1 MSRQYGPVLAERDPL
16 MVHHHANV
24 KLNSKMD
31 LSRQPSFLPRPE
43 PQQRSS
49 VQQQQQQQ
57 VSWETTIERCI
68 KSIVSIKSCRTRGLD
83 TELPGSFTATGFVV
97 DPEQGIILSNRHV
110 VSVSPIK
117 AYAVLCNYE
126 EIELIPIYRDP
137 VHDFGFF
144 RYDPCKVRFLD
155 IPGIDLFPKGA
166 KVGQDIRVVGN
177 DAGEKLSILSG
188 TLARLDREAP
198 SYGVGEYNDFN
209 TFYYQAASSTS
220 TGSSGSPVLDIQGRA
235 IALNAGGASTSSSS
249 YYLPLDRAQ
258 RALALIQDGSNTI
271 PRGTIQTTF
280 EYQSYDA
287 LLQLGL
293 SRHLEQRLRSQS
305 QQQQQQQK
313 NTVNE
318 GLLVVKSVLLD
329 GPAYG
334 HLEPGDILLT
344 CNGNLLPRL
353 FVDLEEHLDNSIE
366 SKSTINLVVSRA
378 GELKEITVRVQDLHS
393 ITPWR
398 YLEFG
403 GAVLN
408 DLSYQMARSYGISL
422 KDAGVYVGTAGFLLG
437 SARALRGSIIVGI
450 NNQPVKSLD
459 DFVAVV
465 SQIEQGKRVPIRFY
479 TLARPMKT
487 RIMIVHLDWRWH
499 KFQMATRNDTTG
511 YWDYKVLET
520 PLNHFSTA
528 SLVSNDQLYGQTDDE
543 LEDPIESLKKSI
555 VSIDCYPPFVV
566 DGSKNPHSYGA
577 GVIVSMNPPLIVCDR
592 DTVPISINVIS
603 ITFDNS
609 LTISADLVFLHPFY
623 NFAVLKFDPTPVIEA
638 GIKMK
643 AAVLDDQDFQ
653 VGDQVTYVGLSGR
666 SEIDIKKTTITSLG
680 AIRTT
685 ETSPP
690 RWRAINVEAFK
701 VSDGTLASQGGL
713 FSDHAGKVRALWMSF
728 SIENTQRQLSS
739 VLGGLSSRL
748 VMPVVNMLKS
758 GQAPIVRGLN
768 VEIGTLQISH
778 ARLIGVSHEWI
789 DKIKSKATDKQP
801 SVLYVLGITD
811 ISSLSGQLLKPGDIV
826 LTINDTILTHISDIG
841 YFHDQEALEMTILR
855 DGQELNLMVPT
866 TSFDGKETTEVIG
879 WQGMVIQDTYASA
892 KEQVQKNVPEG
903 VYLSCCLYGSPA
915 QASLMPGIWITE
927 VDQIPVKTL
936 QEFLRAVDP
945 SSIAIRQKQKLSSM
959 KKDQTE
965 QGVFKKQQDS
975 QAASLLALPTQDEIE
990 DDKLGHDQNH
1000 IQVKFV
1006 RANNVVQVKAIQLDR
1021 HYWPTWHIK
1030 KNESSALGWDM
1041 TFL

>member
-1 MSRQYGPVLAERDPL
+1 MPRPFEPVLTERDPL
-16 MVHHHANV
+16 MIHHHPHYPAANL
-24 KLNSKMD
+24 KLDGKID
-31 LSRQPSFLPRPE
+31 LSKQPSFLPRPE
-43 PQQRSS
+43 LQQRSP
-49 VQQQQQQQ
+49 VQPQQQ
-57 VSWETTIERCI
+57 VSWEITIEKCI

-126 EIELIPIYRDP
+126 EIELTPIYRDP
-137 VHDFGFF
+137 EHDFGFF

-188 TLARLDREAP
+188 TLARLDRDAP
-198 SYGVGEYNDFN
+198 SYGLGEYNDLN

-258 RALALIQDGSNTI
+258 RALSLIQDGSNTI

-305 QQQQQQQK
+305 QQQQNK

-344 CNGNLLPRL
+344 CNGKLLPRL
-353 FVDLEEHLDNSIE
+353 FVDLEEHLDNCIE
-366 SKSTINLVVSRA
+366 SQLDIHLVVSRA
-378 GELKEITVRVQDLHS
+378 GELKEITVAVQDLHA

-398 YLEFG
+398 FLEFG
-403 GAVLN
+403 GGVLN
-408 DLSYQMARSYGISL
+408 DVSYQMARSYGISL
-422 KDAGVYVGTAGFLLG
+422 KDPGVYVGTAGFLLG

-450 NNQPVKSLD
+450 NNRLVTSLD

-465 SQIEQGKRVPIRFY
+465 SEIEQGKRVPIRFY
-479 TLARPMKT
+479 TLARPMKM
-487 RIMIVHLDWRWH
+487 RIMIVHMDWRWH
-499 KFQMATRNDTTG
+499 KFQMATRNDATG

-520 PLNHFSTA
+520 PLHRSSAA
-528 SLVSNDQLYGQTDDE
+528 SLMRNDQLCKQVDDK

-555 VSIDCYPPFVV
+555 VSVDCYPPFVV

-577 GVIVSMNPPLIVCDR
+577 GVIVSLNPPLIVCDR

-603 ITFDNS
+603 LTFDNS

-643 AAVLDDQDFQ
+643 AATLNDQDFQ

-666 SEIDIKKTTITSLG
+666 SDIDIKKTTISSLG

-713 FSDHAGKVRALWMSF
+713 FADHTGGVRALWMSF
-728 SIENTQRQLSS
+728 SIENAQRQLSS

-748 VMPVVNMLKS
+748 IMPVIRKLKS
-758 GQAPIVRGLN
+758 GQAPIVRGLD

-778 ARLIGVSHEWI
+778 ARLIGVSHDWI
-789 DKIKSKATDKQP
+789 TKIKSKATDKQP

-811 ISSLSGQLLKPGDIV
+811 ISSLSGQQLKPGDIL
-826 LTINDTILTHISDIG
+826 LTINDTIVTNISDIG
-841 YFHDQEALEMTILR
+841 YFHDQEALRLTILR
-855 DGQELNLMVPT
+855 DGQELNLVVPT

-892 KEQVQKNVPEG
+892 KEQIQKQVPEG

-927 VDQIPVKTL
+927 VGQTPVKTL
-936 QEFLRAVDP
+936 QEFLQIVDP
-945 SSIAIRQKQKLSSM
+945 SSIAIRQSKKLQ
-959 KKDQTE
+959 KDQVK
-965 QGVFKKQQDS
+965 QGVFEKQQDGH
-975 QAASLLALPTQDEIE
+975 AASLLALPTQDEIE
-990 DDKLGHDQNH
+990 DDKLSHDDNH
-1000 IQVKFV
+1000 IQIKFV
-1006 RANNVVQVKAIQLDR
+1006 RANNMVQVKAIKLDR

>member
-1 MSRQYGPVLAERDPL
+1 M
-16 MVHHHANV
+16 
-24 KLNSKMD
+24 
-31 LSRQPSFLPRPE
+31 
-43 PQQRSS
+43 
-49 VQQQQQQQ
+49 
-57 VSWETTIERCI
+57 
-68 KSIVSIKSCRTRGLD
+68 
-83 TELPGSFTATGFVV
+83 
-97 DPEQGIILSNRHV
+97 
-110 VSVSPIK
+110 
-117 AYAVLCNYE
+117 
-126 EIELIPIYRDP
+126 
-137 VHDFGFF
+137 
-144 RYDPCKVRFLD
+144 
-155 IPGIDLFPKGA
+155 
-166 KVGQDIRVVGN
+166 
-177 DAGEKLSILSG
+177 
-188 TLARLDREAP
+188 ARLDREAP

-403 GAVLN
+403 GGVLN

-499 KFQMATRNDTTG
+499 KFQMATRNGKYYYIAWLRIHVVNLRIHITDTTG

-520 PLNHFSTA
+520 PLNRFSTA

-653 VGDQVTYVGLSGR
+653 VGDQVTYVGLSGNYL
-666 SEIDIKKTTITSLG
+666 IIWYH
-680 AIRTT
+680 IR
-685 ETSPP
+685 
-690 RWRAINVEAFK
+690 
-701 VSDGTLASQGGL
+701 L
-713 FSDHAGKVRALWMSF
+713 H
-728 SIENTQRQLSS
+728 
-739 VLGGLSSRL
+739 
-748 VMPVVNMLKS
+748 
-758 GQAPIVRGLN
+758 
-768 VEIGTLQISH
+768 
-778 ARLIGVSHEWI
+778 
-789 DKIKSKATDKQP
+789 
-801 SVLYVLGITD
+801 
-811 ISSLSGQLLKPGDIV
+811 
-826 LTINDTILTHISDIG
+826 
-841 YFHDQEALEMTILR
+841 
-855 DGQELNLMVPT
+855 
-866 TSFDGKETTEVIG
+866 
-879 WQGMVIQDTYASA
+879 
-892 KEQVQKNVPEG
+892 
-903 VYLSCCLYGSPA
+903 
-915 QASLMPGIWITE
+915 
-927 VDQIPVKTL
+927 
-936 QEFLRAVDP
+936 
-945 SSIAIRQKQKLSSM
+945 
-959 KKDQTE
+959 
-965 QGVFKKQQDS
+965 
-975 QAASLLALPTQDEIE
+975 
-990 DDKLGHDQNH
+990 
-1000 IQVKFV
+1000 
-1006 RANNVVQVKAIQLDR
+1006 
-1021 HYWPTWHIK
+1021 
-1030 KNESSALGWDM
+1030 
-1041 TFL
+1041 

>member
-1 MSRQYGPVLAERDPL
+1 
-16 MVHHHANV
+16 
-24 KLNSKMD
+24 
-31 LSRQPSFLPRPE
+31 
-43 PQQRSS
+43 SS
-49 VQQQQQQQ
+49 VQPQLHAN
-57 VSWETTIERCI
+57 WETTIEKCI
-68 KSIVSIKSCRTRGLD
+68 KSIVSIKACRARGLD

-126 EIELIPIYRDP
+126 EIELTPIYRDP

-198 SYGVGEYNDFN
+198 SYGLGEYNDFN

-258 RALALIQDGSNTI
+258 RALQLIQDDSNII

-305 QQQQQQQK
+305 QQQQQQQHK

-334 HLEPGDILLT
+334 HLEPGDIVLT
-344 CNGNLLPRL
+344 CNGKLLPRL
-353 FVDLEEHLDNSIE
+353 FVDLEEHLDNCIE
-366 SKSTINLVVSRA
+366 SHSDIHLVVSRA
-378 GELKEITVRVQDLHS
+378 GELKEISVHVQDLHA

-403 GAVLN
+403 GGALN
-408 DLSYQMARSYGISL
+408 DVSYQMARSYGISL
-422 KDAGVYVGTAGFLLG
+422 KNPGVYVGTAGFLLG

-450 NNQPVKSLD
+450 NNQPVTSLD

-465 SQIEQGKRVPIRFY
+465 SEIEQGKRVPIRFY
-479 TLARPMKT
+479 SLARPMKM
-487 RIMIVHLDWRWH
+487 RIMIVHMDWRWH
-499 KFQMATRNDTTG
+499 KFRMATRNDGTG

-520 PLNHFSTA
+520 PLHNSSAA
-528 SLVSNDQLYGQTDDE
+528 SLIRNDQLYQKVLVQDE
-543 LEDPIESLKKSI
+543 LEDPLEALKKSI
-555 VSIDCYPPFVV
+555 VSVDCYPPFVV

-603 ITFDNS
+603 LTFDNS

-623 NFAVLKFDPTPVIEA
+623 NFAVLKFDPAPVIEA
-638 GIKMK
+638 GIQMR
-643 AAVLDDQDFQ
+643 AATLNDQDFQ
-653 VGDQVTYVGLSGR
+653 VGDQVTYVGLSGKYLRR

-713 FSDHAGKVRALWMSF
+713 FADHAGRVRALWMSF
-728 SIENTQRQLSS
+728 SIENAQRQLSS

-748 VMPVVNMLKS
+748 IMPVIDKLKS
-758 GQAPIVRGLN
+758 GQAPTVRGLD

-778 ARLIGVSHEWI
+778 ARLIGVSHDWI
-789 DKIKSKATDKQP
+789 SKIKSKATDKQP

-811 ISSLSGQLLKPGDIV
+811 ISSFSGQLLKPGDIL
-826 LTINDTILTHISDIG
+826 LTINDKVMTNISDIG
-841 YFHDQEALEMTILR
+841 YFHDQEALKMTILR
-855 DGQELNLMVPT
+855 DGHELNLMVPT

-879 WQGMVIQDTYASA
+879 WQGMVIQNTYASA
-892 KEQVQKNVPEG
+892 KEQVQKQVPEG

-927 VDQIPVKTL
+927 VDQTPVKTL
-936 QEFLRAVDP
+936 QEFL
-945 SSIAIRQKQKLSSM
+945 
-959 KKDQTE
+959 
-965 QGVFKKQQDS
+965 
-975 QAASLLALPTQDEIE
+975 QDEID
-990 DDKLGHDQNH
+990 DDKLSHDDNH
-1000 IQVKFV
+1000 IQIKFV
-1006 RANNVVQVKAIQLDR
+1006 KANNVVQVKAIKLDR

-1030 KNESSALGWDM
+1030 KNESSVLGW
-1041 TFL
+1041 